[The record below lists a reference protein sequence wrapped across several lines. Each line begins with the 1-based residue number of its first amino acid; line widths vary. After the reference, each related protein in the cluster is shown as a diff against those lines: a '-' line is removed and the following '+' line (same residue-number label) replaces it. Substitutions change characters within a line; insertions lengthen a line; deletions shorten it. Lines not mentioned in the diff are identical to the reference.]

1 MEQTVHQQLTAFI
14 VDHQEDFYRLA
25 YSHVK
30 NRDAALDVVQE
41 SIVKALSKA
50 DGLRRPESLKP
61 WFYRILVNESMNYYR
76 YTRRLTPLEEAPETA
91 APAGDH
97 ATRLD
102 LYAAIDRL
110 DQKEQLIIRLRF
122 FEDMK
127 LEEITQVTGVN
138 LNTVKSRLY
147 KALRKLRDLTG
158 EEHLYD

>member
-14 VDHQEDFYRLA
+14 VEHQEDFYRLA

-50 DGLRRPESLKP
+50 GGLRRPESLKP
-61 WFYRILVNESMNYYR
+61 WFYRILINESMNYYR
-76 YTRRLTPLEEAPETA
+76 YTRRLTPLEEAAEAA

-97 ATRLD
+97 AARLD
-102 LYAAIDRL
+102 LLAAIGRL
-110 DQKEQLIIRLRF
+110 DQKDQLIIRLRF
-122 FEDMK
+122 FEDLK
-127 LEEITQVTGVN
+127 LEEIAQATGLN

-147 KALRKLRDLTG
+147 KGLRKLRELTG
-158 EEHLYD
+158 EEDSHA

>member
-50 DGLRRPESLKP
+50 DGLRRSESLKP

-97 ATRLD
+97 AARLD
-102 LYAAIDRL
+102 LYAAIDRWTRRNSSSYAL
-110 DQKEQLIIRLRF
+110 SQ
-122 FEDMK
+122 
-127 LEEITQVTGVN
+127 
-138 LNTVKSRLY
+138 SRI
-147 KALRKLRDLTG
+147 
-158 EEHLYD
+158 